1 MDLFDGLKNY
11 MANAGDWDF
20 TLKLEQRA
28 ENAIVLLNQYR
39 DMNPPGSILQV
50 MRQLLIDI
58 EKWKA
63 MCIKDQMGMAATNSE
78 NDIWR
83 AFQNALQHS
92 TNDRQA
98 ILSIMDLRGF
108 GSTLDPESGLR
119 RAKRATAVLRF
130 LFPKTWGVVDWRTV
144 AMLGALEKTAFDVD
158 RAIKE
163 AKQDSAAQLRKDLD
177 LINEDWACEINQKYR
192 DMTNDELPRAADIDM
207 ALSGLSLIAWPMN
220 R

>member
-83 AFQNALQHS
+83 A
-92 TNDRQA
+92 
-98 ILSIMDLRGF
+98 
-108 GSTLDPESGLR
+108 
-119 RAKRATAVLRF
+119 KRIA
-130 LFPKTWGVVDWRTV
+130 
-144 AMLGALEKTAFDVD
+144 AFYK
-158 RAIKE
+158 R
-163 AKQDSAAQLRKDLD
+163 
-177 LINEDWACEINQKYR
+177 
-192 DMTNDELPRAADIDM
+192 
-207 ALSGLSLIAWPMN
+207 
-220 R
+220 

>member
-1 MDLFDGLKNY
+1 MDLLDGLKNY
-11 MANAGDWDF
+11 KKSSGDWAF
-20 TLKLEQRA
+20 TLELERRSEIA
-28 ENAIVLLNQYR
+28 KVLLNQYR
-39 DMNPPGSILQV
+39 DMEPHKNILQA
-50 MRQLLIDI
+50 MKQLLIDI

-78 NDIWR
+78 SDIWR

-144 AMLGALEKTAFDVD
+144 AMLGAL
-158 RAIKE
+158 
-163 AKQDSAAQLRKDLD
+163 
-177 LINEDWACEINQKYR
+177 
-192 DMTNDELPRAADIDM
+192 
-207 ALSGLSLIAWPMN
+207 
-220 R
+220 